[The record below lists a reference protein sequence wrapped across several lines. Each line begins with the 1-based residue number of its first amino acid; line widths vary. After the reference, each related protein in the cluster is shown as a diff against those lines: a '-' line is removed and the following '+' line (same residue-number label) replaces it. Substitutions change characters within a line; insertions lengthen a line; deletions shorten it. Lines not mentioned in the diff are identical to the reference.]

1 MVQGDRPGF
10 ADEEEEEEVQVAG
23 SPGVEV
29 VPTTATRPRAERSKA
44 RRQATVDSQI
54 NDFLGDGEVIITP
67 RIRQRDGETPP
78 SQQRGRPKQRA
89 KGDAPASMAAEEL
102 ADDAALVETQS
113 YEDEQPAAAEQ
124 GFRVDQAS
132 RQ

>member
-29 VPTTATRPRAERSKA
+29 APTTATRPRAERSKA

-54 NDFLGDGEVIITP
+54 NDFLGDGEVVLTP
-67 RIRQRDGETPP
+67 RIRPRDAATPP

-89 KGDAPASMAAEEL
+89 KGDAPHSMSEMEL
-102 ADDAALVETQS
+102 ADDAALAETQS
-113 YEDEQPAAAEQ
+113 YEDEEPVAAEQ
-124 GFRVDQAS
+124 GFREVQTS